1 MRQENLGALIGAAF
15 GAVFVF
21 VNTSDPLPGPVVLVL
36 KVLAAVALAAIVVL
50 AVLANK
56 SPRAADARPAGG
68 MFGKR
73 YGLVVAAEAVL
84 LVGGVAVL
92 RMLGAPD
99 QANVAWIAFVVGVHF
114 LALAGVWRQS
124 SIAVPGVLLTVF
136 GIAGLAMAG
145 FGALAWVPLVSG
157 TLSGITLLAGS
168 LTATARG
175 FARSRGQG
183 A

>member
-1 MRQENLGALIGAAF
+1 MRQENLGALIGAVF

-21 VNTSDPLPGPVVLVL
+21 VNTSDPLPGPAALTL
-36 KVLAAVALAAIVVL
+36 KVLAAVALAAIVLL

-56 SPRAADARPAGG
+56 APHTAEARPSGG

-84 LVGGVAVL
+84 LFGGIAVL
-92 RMLGAPD
+92 RLLGAPD

-114 LALAGVWRQS
+114 LALAGVWRRS

-136 GIAGLAMAG
+136 GIAGIAMAG
-145 FGALAWVPLVSG
+145 IGALAWIPLVSG

-168 LTATARG
+168 LTATAQS
-175 FARSRGQG
+175 FARSRSRG